1 LPLSLRHIGIRA
13 DDFNLVPEFLNQRPG
28 ERRGGYKGSKPRSK
42 CHPRDRCFEPAVFPR
57 PMDALEAHRVRPYT
71 GSMHVHAHGAGGPTR
86 VLKISL
92 AVTLGYIVLLVV
104 AGMRAHS
111 LALLSEAGH
120 NLSDFLAL
128 LLSLVAVYFQTR
140 PANST
145 KTYGYH
151 RAGVLAA
158 LVNATSLV
166 AVSFFIFYEAFR
178 RLQHPEHVQAT
189 VMMWV
194 AAAGVVMNGVIA
206 LLLYR
211 SSRGFGGDVNIRS
224 ALLHEVGDTLSTA
237 AVIAGGWAI
246 LVTRNYWIDSAL
258 SFGIA
263 VLILWSG
270 FGIVRETL
278 NILLEGTPRGMK
290 LEKIES
296 AIRSVGG
303 VNDVHDLHVWS
314 IGSETHALS
323 CHISIADIPPSV
335 SERILRDVKDR
346 LLHDFRID
354 HTTIQF
360 EHAICEVAHGCVIPV
375 SESEEHHHHHS
386 H

>member
-1 LPLSLRHIGIRA
+1 
-13 DDFNLVPEFLNQRPG
+13 
-28 ERRGGYKGSKPRSK
+28 
-42 CHPRDRCFEPAVFPR
+42 
-57 PMDALEAHRVRPYT
+57 
-71 GSMHVHAHGAGGPTR
+71 MHVHVHGAGGPTR

-92 AVTLGYIVLLVV
+92 AVTLAYIGLLVV
-104 AGMRAHS
+104 AGIRAHS

-128 LLSLVAVYFQTR
+128 LLSLVAVYFQAR
-140 PANST
+140 PASST

-178 RLQHPEHVQAT
+178 RLQHPEHVQAS

-194 AAAGVVMNGVIA
+194 AGAGVAMNGVIA
-206 LLLYR
+206 LMLWR
-211 SSRGFGGDVNIRS
+211 STVGSGGHSGGDVNIRS

-237 AVIAGGWAI
+237 AVIVGGWVI
-246 LVTRNYWIDSAL
+246 LVTGNYWIDSAL
-258 SFGIA
+258 SFGIGA
-263 VLILWSG
+263 LILWSG
-270 FGIVRETL
+270 YGIVRETL

-296 AIRSVGG
+296 TIREVEG
-303 VNDVHDLHVWS
+303 VNDVHNLHVWS

-335 SERILRDVKDR
+335 SERILRDFKDR
-346 LLHDFRID
+346 LLHGFRID

-360 EHAICEVAHGCVIPV
+360 EHVICETAHGCVIPV
-375 SESEEHHHHHS
+375 VESAEEHHHHHS

>member
-1 LPLSLRHIGIRA
+1 LTFKL
-13 DDFNLVPEFLNQRPG
+13 NLDERNRPACCPPHAP
-28 ERRGGYKGSKPRSK
+28 RRLKR
-42 CHPRDRCFEPAVFPR
+42 
-57 PMDALEAHRVRPYT
+57 
-71 GSMHVHAHGAGGPTR
+71 MHVHVLGRSSPTR

-92 AVTLGYIVLLVV
+92 GVTLAYIVLLVV
-104 AGMRAHS
+104 AGVRAHS

-128 LLSLVAVYFQTR
+128 ALSLAAVYFQSR
-140 PANST
+140 PASST

-166 AVSFFIFYEAFR
+166 GVSFFIFYEAFQ
-178 RLQHPEHVQAT
+178 RLQHPQPVQAS

-194 AAAGVVMNGVIA
+194 AAAGVVMNGAIA

-211 SSRGFGGDVNIRS
+211 SGGDVNIRS

-246 LVTRNYWIDSAL
+246 LLTNNYWIDSVL
-258 SFGIA
+258 SVAIG

-290 LEKIES
+290 LEKIELT
-296 AIRSVGG
+296 IRTVAG

-335 SERILRDVKDR
+335 SERILRDVKER
-346 LLHDFRID
+346 LLRDFRID

-360 EHAICEVAHGCVIPV
+360 EHAICETAHGCVIPV
-375 SESEEHHHHHS
+375 VESEEHHHHHS

>member
-1 LPLSLRHIGIRA
+1 
-13 DDFNLVPEFLNQRPG
+13 
-28 ERRGGYKGSKPRSK
+28 
-42 CHPRDRCFEPAVFPR
+42 
-57 PMDALEAHRVRPYT
+57 
-71 GSMHVHAHGAGGPTR
+71 MHSHASPNANEKTSR
-86 VLKISL
+86 VLRFSL
-92 AVTLGYIVLLVV
+92 LVTLGYIALLVV
-104 AGMRAHS
+104 AGIRAHS

-120 NLSDFLAL
+120 NLSDFAAL
-128 LLSLVAVYFQTR
+128 LLSLVAVYLHSR
-140 PANST
+140 PPSST

-158 LVNATSLV
+158 LMNAVSLV
-166 AVSFFIFYEAFR
+166 VVACFIFYEAFR
-178 RLQHPEHVQAT
+178 RVQNPPQVHAG
-189 VMMWV
+189 VMIWV

-211 SSRGFGGDVNIRS
+211 AGRDVNIRS

-246 LVTRNYWIDSAL
+246 LITKNYWIDSVL
-258 SFGIA
+258 SVGIG

-290 LEKIES
+290 LEKIEGV
-296 AIRSVGG
+296 IRAVEG

-335 SERILRDVKDR
+335 SEGILRDVKDR
-346 LLHDFRID
+346 LHHEFHIS

-360 EHAICEVAHGCVIPV
+360 EHVICEVAHGCVIPV
-375 SESEEHHHHHS
+375 VENEEA
-386 H
+386 

>member
-1 LPLSLRHIGIRA
+1 
-13 DDFNLVPEFLNQRPG
+13 
-28 ERRGGYKGSKPRSK
+28 
-42 CHPRDRCFEPAVFPR
+42 
-57 PMDALEAHRVRPYT
+57 
-71 GSMHVHAHGAGGPTR
+71 MHVHASHGGDEKTSR
-86 VLKISL
+86 ILRISL
-92 AVTLGYIVLLVV
+92 FVTLAYILLLVV
-104 AGMRAHS
+104 AGIRAHS

-128 LLSLVAVYFQTR
+128 LLSLVAVYFQSR
-140 PANST
+140 PASST
-145 KTYGYH
+145 KTFGYH

-166 AVSFFIFYEAFR
+166 AVSFFIFYEAFK
-178 RLQHPEHVQAT
+178 RLQHPQHVQAS

-211 SSRGFGGDVNIRS
+211 SGGDVNIRS

-246 LVTRNYWIDSAL
+246 LLTRQYWIDSAL
-258 SFGIA
+258 SFGIGA
-263 VLILWSG
+263 LILWSS
-270 FGIVRETL
+270 FGILRETM

-290 LEKIES
+290 LARVE
-296 AIRSVGG
+296 ACIREIDG

-314 IGSETHALS
+314 IGSETSALS
-323 CHISIADIPPSV
+323 CHISIADIPPSA
-335 SERILRDVKDR
+335 SERILRDVRAR
-346 LLHDFRID
+346 LYNDFRID

-360 EHAICEVAHGCVIPV
+360 EHAVCEVAHGCVIPV
-375 SESEEHHHHHS
+375 AESEEEHHHQ
-386 H
+386 

>member
-1 LPLSLRHIGIRA
+1 MH
-13 DDFNLVPEFLNQRPG
+13 
-28 ERRGGYKGSKPRSK
+28 
-42 CHPRDRCFEPAVFPR
+42 
-57 PMDALEAHRVRPYT
+57 AHV
-71 GSMHVHAHGAGGPTR
+71 HGAGSPKR

-92 AVTLGYIVLLVV
+92 GVTLAYIVLLVF
-104 AGMRAHS
+104 AGIRAHS

-120 NLSDFLAL
+120 NLSDFLAM
-128 LLSLVAVYFQTR
+128 LLSLVAVYLQSR
-140 PANST
+140 PASAT

-158 LVNATSLV
+158 LVNAVSLL

-178 RLQHPEHVQAT
+178 RLQHPEQVQAS

-206 LLLYR
+206 LMLYR
-211 SSRGFGGDVNIRS
+211 TSVGSAGHSGGDVNIRS

-246 LVTRNYWIDSAL
+246 LITHDYWIDSAL
-258 SFGIA
+258 SFGIGT
-263 VLILWSG
+263 LILWSG

-278 NILLEGTPRGMK
+278 NILLEGTPRGVK
-290 LEKIES
+290 LESVEM
-296 AIRSVGG
+296 AIRSIEG
-303 VNDVHDLHVWS
+303 VNDVHDLHCWS
-314 IGSETHALS
+314 IGSETRALS
-323 CHISIADIPPSV
+323 CHIAIADIPPSV

-346 LLHDFRID
+346 LHRDFRID

-360 EHAICEVAHGCVIPV
+360 EHVECEVAHGCVIPV
-375 SESEEHHHHHS
+375 GESEEHQHHS

>member
-1 LPLSLRHIGIRA
+1 
-13 DDFNLVPEFLNQRPG
+13 
-28 ERRGGYKGSKPRSK
+28 
-42 CHPRDRCFEPAVFPR
+42 
-57 PMDALEAHRVRPYT
+57 M
-71 GSMHVHAHGAGGPTR
+71 HAHGASGPTR

-92 AVTLGYIVLLVV
+92 AVTLAYIVLLVV
-104 AGMRAHS
+104 AGVGAHS

-128 LLSLVAVYFQTR
+128 LLSLVAVYFQSR
-140 PANST
+140 PANAS
-145 KTYGYH
+145 KTYGYQ

-166 AVSFFIFYEAFR
+166 AVSGFIFYEAFR
-178 RLQHPEHVQAT
+178 RLQHPEHVQAS

-194 AAAGVVMNGVIA
+194 AAAGVVMNGAIA
-206 LLLYR
+206 LVLYR
-211 SSRGFGGDVNIRS
+211 SGGDVNIRS

-246 LVTRNYWIDSAL
+246 LVTGNYWIDSAL
-258 SFGIA
+258 SVGIGA
-263 VLILWSG
+263 LILWSG

-290 LEKIES
+290 LEKIEAAMR
-296 AIRSVGG
+296 AIEG

-335 SERILRDVKDR
+335 SERILRDVKEC

-360 EHAICEVAHGCVIPV
+360 EHVVCEVAHGCVIPV
-375 SESEEHHHHHS
+375 VESEEHHHNHS

>member
-1 LPLSLRHIGIRA
+1 
-13 DDFNLVPEFLNQRPG
+13 
-28 ERRGGYKGSKPRSK
+28 
-42 CHPRDRCFEPAVFPR
+42 
-57 PMDALEAHRVRPYT
+57 
-71 GSMHVHAHGAGGPTR
+71 MHVHAHGADGPTR

-92 AVTLGYIVLLVV
+92 GVTLAYIVLLVV
-104 AGMRAHS
+104 AGIRAHS

-128 LLSLVAVYFQTR
+128 ALSLVAVYFQSR

-145 KTYGYH
+145 KTYGYQ

-194 AAAGVVMNGVIA
+194 AGAGVVMNGAIA

-211 SSRGFGGDVNIRS
+211 SSGHGGDVNIRS

-246 LVTRNYWIDSAL
+246 LVTGNYWIDSAL
-258 SFGIA
+258 SFGIGA
-263 VLILWSG
+263 LILWSG

-290 LEKIES
+290 LEKIAS
-296 AIRSVGG
+296 VIRAVEG

-335 SERILRDVKDR
+335 SERILRDVKES
-346 LLHDFRID
+346 LHHDFRID

-360 EHAICEVAHGCVIPV
+360 EHVVCEVAHGCVMPV
-375 SESEEHHHHHS
+375 SESEAHHHHS